1 MVSCCGGQR
10 EEQPE
15 WTRSIIVTNTEVKQQ
30 KERRGRGLSGMHALH
45 SSPVSTQNM
54 WQDGVHTH
62 WKSSPEAR
70 PDLVS
75 SQMTKMPSI
84 GESELGTDAPLHV
97 AESTGAKG
105 SSRGP
110 MKCISGAANSRV
122 PSYSTYDNDAIS
134 ARSAGCRASATTIK
148 SSTVDQDHLENL
160 RLRYLQVQQR
170 LHSRS

>member
-1 MVSCCGGQR
+1 MVSCCGGHR

-30 KERRGRGLSGMHALH
+30 KERRGLSGMHILH
-45 SSPVSTQNM
+45 SGPVSTKNM

-62 WKSSPEAR
+62 LKSSPEAR
-70 PDLVS
+70 PDLDS
-75 SQMTKMPSI
+75 ARMTKLPSI
-84 GESELGTDAPLHV
+84 GENELGTDALLHA

-110 MKCISGAANSRV
+110 MRCISGAANSRV
-122 PSYSTYDNDAIS
+122 LSYSAFDDDAIS
-134 ARSAGCRASATTIK
+134 ATSAGCRASASTIQ
-148 SSTVDQDHLENL
+148 SGTVDQEHLEHL